1 MTTLTIPQIRKEAN
15 AWLTKLAGSRAEY
28 GRWQIPIAGSD
39 RQSISVGFR
48 VTTKAASISIDR
60 FRGVTLPRE
69 DIEARWIKGVIEPHA
84 MEWLCWRNSRTES
97 NTMPSAGTFTS
108 TKVKP
113 ESALEVLHLWVPM
126 EIHWQR
132 EIRDLFA
139 AAGHPTMPFSASNI
153 KSRPTVPEP
162 SST

>member
-1 MTTLTIPQIRKEAN
+1 MTTLTIPQIRKEAS
-15 AWLTKLAGSRAEY
+15 AWLTNLAGAKPRDSYWR
-28 GRWQIPIAGSD
+28 IPIDDSP

-48 VTTKAASISIDR
+48 VTTKAASITIDR
-60 FRGVTLPRE
+60 FRGATLPRE
-69 DIEARWIKGVIEPHA
+69 DVEARWIKGVIEPHA
-84 MEWLCWRNSRTES
+84 MEWLYWRNSRTES
-97 NTMPSAGTFTS
+97 NTMPSAGTFTG

-139 AAGHPTMPFSASNI
+139 AAGDPTTPFFASKI
-153 KSRPTVPEP
+153 DHRPTAPEL
-162 SST
+162 SSI